1 MRYVLDCSVAVRWFV
16 PQPHAPRALALLEL
30 IRERKVEVIAP
41 DVIVPEFGHVLRKLA
56 VGRTIKHEQAQT
68 FFDRFL
74 DMNVPQVPS
83 LPLSR
88 AALRL
93 ALAHMGTFW
102 DALYVALAVEN
113 DLEVVAADEPM
124 TKAFAPL
131 ERTIHLAN
139 LEL

>member
-1 MRYVLDCSVAVRWFV
+1 
-16 PQPHAPRALALLEL
+16 
-30 IRERKVEVIAP
+30 
-41 DVIVPEFGHVLRKLA
+41 
-56 VGRTIKHEQAQT
+56 
-68 FFDRFL
+68 
-74 DMNVPQVPS
+74 MNVPQVPS